1 MPCRGHDRQ
10 AARDEKN
17 DARWEVMMAKQD
29 IKIKLEKEWVAV
41 KKQKEDFVLLTADS
55 SIVDAETEE

>member
-1 MPCRGHDRQ
+1 MSRRGHDKE
-10 AARDEKN
+10 AVGDEKN

-55 SIVDAETEE
+55 STMDAETEE